1 MAYVMRSRQVHQQ
14 EVRVFLQK
22 QLSIDSETFS
32 LPEGSG
38 RETYVVGANGCNY
51 FVKVGAP
58 VERYI
63 VMAKLGLTPPVLAH
77 GQLETGDSVIVQ
89 PFVPGRKPSQRDYW
103 EQLENVAQVVDR
115 MHHGEPVRDILPPSS
130 SDSHRDAALKALRE
144 LHETWEQYRDR
155 VRDAATFV
163 DRSLAWLAKQIDSFS
178 TQGLVASHNDIC
190 DANWLFADDGNI
202 YLIDFDSLALDD
214 PALDLGALLWWYY
227 PPELRRRF
235 LEIAGYRQDD
245 ELAVRMRVRM
255 SMHCLHIA
263 LPRPGT
269 FDVFSPD
276 HFRDRMEDFGA
287 SLEGKEN
294 PKGYTRW

>member
-1 MAYVMRSRQVHQQ
+1 MRSRQVHQQ
-14 EVRVFLQK
+14 EVRAFLQK
-22 QLSIDSETFS
+22 QLSIQSETFS

-38 RETYVVGANGCNY
+38 METYVVEANGCNY

-58 VERYI
+58 VERYV
-63 VMAKLGLTPPVLAH
+63 VMARIGLTPPVLAH
-77 GQLETGDSVIVQ
+77 GQLETGDPVIVQ
-89 PFVPGRKPSQRDYW
+89 SFVAGRKPSRRDYR

-115 MHHGEPVRDILPPSS
+115 MHQGEQLRNILPRPS
-130 SDSHRDAALKALRE
+130 SDSHKEAALRALRE
-144 LHETWEQYRDR
+144 LHETWEPYRER
-155 VRDAATFV
+155 VPDTAAFV
-163 DRSLAWLAKQIDSFS
+163 DRSLAWLAEQVDSFS
-178 TQGLVASHNDIC
+178 TEGLVASHNDIC
-190 DANWLFADDGNI
+190 NANWLFADDGHM
-202 YLIDFDSLALDD
+202 YLVDLDSMSLDD

-263 LPRPGT
+263 LPRRGT

-276 HFRDRMEDFGA
+276 HFRDRMEDFRA

-294 PKGYTRW
+294 PKGYSGW